1 MAQKPYKHNIEYIQ
15 KFYSPGTEAKVLE
28 LKPVYAKP
36 EKPVLPKRE
45 KDPVTTICIDPV
57 AFCGLMVAVVML
69 VVMLTGLIQF
79 NVACDDHAVMSDYVN
94 QLREDNV
101 LLTHQYSA
109 GYSIDEVKTTALA
122 LGMIPAEEAQ
132 TIRVNVVTPQ
142 RQPEPTW
149 WDDMV
154 WFLSGLLE

>member
-36 EKPVLPKRE
+36 EKPALPKRE
-45 KDPVTTICIDPV
+45 KEPVTTLCIDPI

-69 VVMLTGLIQF
+69 VVMAAGLIQF
-79 NVACDDHAVMSDYVN
+79 NVVCEDHAVMSGYVN
-94 QLREDNV
+94 SLREENI
-101 LLTHQYSA
+101 LMTHQFNA
-109 GYSIDEVKTTALA
+109 GHTLDEVQTTALA
-122 LGMIPAEEAQ
+122 LGMIPVEEAQ

-149 WDDMV
+149 WDNVV

>member
-15 KFYSPGTEAKVLE
+15 KFYSPGSEAKVLE
-28 LKPVYAKP
+28 LKPVYAEP

-45 KDPVTTICIDPV
+45 KEPITTVCIDPV
-57 AFCGLMVAVVML
+57 AFCGLMVAVVMM
-69 VVMLTGLIQF
+69 VVMAAGLIQF
-79 NVACDDHAVMSDYVN
+79 NIACQDHAVMSGYVN
-94 QLREDNV
+94 QLQEQNV
-101 LLTHQYSA
+101 LMSHQINANYDMS
-109 GYSIDEVKTTALA
+109 EVQTTALA
-122 LGMIPAEEAQ
+122 LGMIPVEEAQ

-149 WDDMV
+149 WDNMV

>member
-1 MAQKPYKHNIEYIQ
+1 MAQKPYKHNLEYIQ
-15 KFYSPGTEAKVLE
+15 KYYSHGTEAQVLE

-36 EKPVLPKRE
+36 EKPQVPKRE
-45 KDPVTTICIDPV
+45 KEPVTTICIDPV

-69 VVMLTGLIQF
+69 VVMAAGLIQF
-79 NVACDDHAVMSDYVN
+79 NIACDDHAVMASYMN
-94 QLREDNV
+94 GLREENV
-101 LLTHQYSA
+101 LLNHQFNA
-109 GYSIDEVKTTALA
+109 GYSLEEVQTTALA
-122 LGMIPAEEAQ
+122 LGMIPVEEAQ

-149 WDDMV
+149 WDDVV